1 RTKPCTKEDRLSTL
15 ESTPGPGTQRNVGT
29 LATEWYEE
37 LQIEPDT
44 YKWSAH
50 DRTAKGL
57 SSKYLTMA
65 SPYLIQPE

>member
-1 RTKPCTKEDRLSTL
+1 
-15 ESTPGPGTQRNVGT
+15 QRNVGT

-50 DRTAKGL
+50 DRTAEGL
-57 SSKYLTMA
+57 SSKYLT
-65 SPYLIQPE
+65 LGPEDIEGYRPIKLRSICLHD